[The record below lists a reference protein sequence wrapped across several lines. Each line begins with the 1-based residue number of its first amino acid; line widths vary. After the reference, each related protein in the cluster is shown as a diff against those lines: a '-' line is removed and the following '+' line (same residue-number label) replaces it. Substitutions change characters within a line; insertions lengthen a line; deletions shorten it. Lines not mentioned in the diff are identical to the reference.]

1 MMHSLRL
8 RLAVGA
14 IIAIGLVV
22 LVVWLSLA
30 RIFTDYVVA
39 RYRGEMTTIIDTLT
53 VELALRDGE
62 LTLSREPADPRFDL
76 PTGGRY
82 WQISPMKGK
91 TMRSRSLWDT
101 AIDADTSIDASYEGF
116 SVAEGPDGLPL
127 LVHSQ
132 VLSLG
137 ANAPSVRFVASA
149 AFPKKELDAALGDF
163 QGRLTLMLVATAGVL
178 AAAAFF
184 QGAIGLVPLRR
195 LSERAASV
203 RAGRDRN
210 FGTSGPSE
218 VQPLVNEINLLL
230 AEREVAVE
238 RARARASDLA
248 HGLKTPLTVLAQ
260 LAEHLPPEER
270 KLALR
275 QVELARQ
282 RADRQLQAA
291 RMGVERM
298 ATTSVMGL
306 GGKLVSVLR
315 PVTAERDIAWRV
327 SIDSS
332 LSLDVDPA
340 DLAECLGNLLD
351 NAAKWTRSFIRFS
364 AHRSNDE
371 IVILIEDDGPGIG
384 EQDRESILQRGARL
398 DNPDDKEPEGT
409 GLGLAISADIADAY
423 GASLTLGQSDL
434 GGLKAILIFPLNVT
448 QRPTRDPA

>member
-1 MMHSLRL
+1 MINSLRL

-14 IIAIGLVV
+14 AVAIGLVV

-30 RIFTDYVVA
+30 RFFTDYVVT
-39 RYRGEMTTIIDTLT
+39 RYRGEMVTIVDTLAA
-53 VELALRDGE
+53 ELVLRDGE
-62 LTLSREPADPRFDL
+62 LMLGREPADPRFDH
-76 PTGGRY
+76 PIGGRY
-82 WQISPMKGK
+82 WQISPIIGK

-101 AIDADTSIDASYEGF
+101 AIEVSKPVNSPYKGF
-116 SVAEGPDGLPL
+116 SVSEGPDGQPL

-137 ANAPSVRFVASA
+137 ENAPSVRFIASA
-149 AFPKKELDAALGDF
+149 AFPQGELDAALSDF
-163 QGRLTLMLVATAGVL
+163 QGRLRLMLVATAGVL

-184 QGAIGLVPLRR
+184 QGAIGLIPLRR
-195 LSERAASV
+195 LSKRAAAV
-203 RAGRDRN
+203 RAGRVRD

-218 VQPLVNEINLLL
+218 VQPLVSEINLLL
-230 AEREVAVE
+230 EEREVAVE

-260 LAEHLPPEER
+260 LAEHLPDEER

-315 PVTAERDIAWRV
+315 PVTAERNIVWRIV
-327 SIDSS
+327 IDSS

-351 NAAKWTRSFIRFS
+351 NAAKWARSCIHFS
-364 AHRSNDE
+364 AHRSNLE
-371 IVILIEDDGPGIG
+371 IAILIEDDGPGIA
-384 EQDRESILQRGARL
+384 EPDRKAILKRGVRL
-398 DNPDDKEPEGT
+398 ENADDSEPQGT
-409 GLGLAISADIADAY
+409 GLGLAISADIAEAY
-423 GASLTLGQSDL
+423 GASLTLRRSEL
-434 GGLKAILIFPLNVT
+434 GGLKAILTFPLKVAR
-448 QRPTRDPA
+448 RPDRDPV

>member
-1 MMHSLRL
+1 MMRSLRL

-14 IIAIGLVV
+14 VIAIGLVV
-22 LVVWLSLA
+22 LVVWLSLG
-30 RIFTDYVVA
+30 RFFTDYVVA
-39 RYRGEMTTIIDTLT
+39 RYRGEMATIIDTLAA
-53 VELALRDGE
+53 ELAVRDGE
-62 LTLSREPADPRFDL
+62 LALGRGPADPRFDL

-82 WQISPMKGK
+82 WQISPLKGK
-91 TMRSRSLWDT
+91 AMRSRSLWDT
-101 AIDADTSIDASYEGF
+101 TIDVSTSTDSPYEGF
-116 SVAEGPDGLPL
+116 SISEGPDGQPL
-127 LVHSQ
+127 LVQSQ

-149 AFPKKELDAALGDF
+149 AFPQKELDAALGDF
-163 QGRLTLMLVATAGVL
+163 QGRLRLMLVATAGVL
-178 AAAAFF
+178 AAGAFF
-184 QGAIGLVPLRR
+184 QGALGLVPLRR
-195 LSERAASV
+195 LSERAAAV
-203 RAGRDRN
+203 RAGRARD
-210 FGTSGPSE
+210 FGTAGPSE
-218 VQPLVNEINLLL
+218 MQPLVSEINLLL
-230 AEREVAVE
+230 EEREVAVE

-298 ATTSVMGL
+298 ATTSIMGL

-351 NAAKWTRSFIRFS
+351 NAAKWARSFIRFS
-364 AHRSNDE
+364 AHRSKDE
-371 IVILIEDDGPGIG
+371 IAILIEDDGPGIA

-398 DNPDDKEPEGT
+398 DNADDREPDGT

-434 GGLKAILIFPLNVT
+434 GGLKAMLTFPVKVAR
-448 QRPTRDPA
+448 RPVRDPV